1 MTREQAKIN
10 LESLGFEEVT
20 PELITNYLNQVGGET
35 KKEKEL
41 AEKYKSDAIRV
52 KDLESQLEE
61 LNNKNLSDIDLAKKE
76 TEKSNSR
83 VAELE
88 KQISIMQRKNELAN
102 LGIVGETADKLFN
115 EDGSVDFLVLGQI
128 ISERETTAKSL
139 KEKELLDKT
148 PNPEGSDK
156 KEKDKDD
163 ALLSSIIKDFSG
175 VDKTA
180 SDIVNSYI

>member
-1 MTREQAKIN
+1 
-10 LESLGFEEVT
+10 
-20 PELITNYLNQVGGET
+20 
-35 KKEKEL
+35 
-41 AEKYKSDAIRV
+41 
-52 KDLESQLEE
+52 
-61 LNNKNLSDIDLAKKE
+61 
-76 TEKSNSR
+76 
-83 VAELE
+83 
-88 KQISIMQRKNELAN
+88 MQRKNELAN

-163 ALLSSIIKDFSG
+163 ALLSSIIKDFLVLTKPRPTLST
-175 VDKTA
+175 VTFKPRKE
-180 SDIVNSYI
+180 Y